1 MAQLTANVQA
11 ININDLF
18 LVQRPADNNLYRV
31 SAQDIGIFSSNYIHE
46 DFEAV
51 KLEFKD
57 IQNQL
62 DMINNQL
69 LTTIKTITT
78 DHDIRIKV
86 LEDKTDQIILD
97 IEETNTSIED
107 IVAKTRMYLYHRLMD
122 YEEASAEGEMVV
134 RRKDG
139 GPMEGLQ
146 DVQIIEY
153 FLSSTQNIANVF
165 EKEVLELTCQSGA
178 TNDGGFVTH
187 RAVYNIDFIS
197 VQGSLA
203 IIEVTV
209 RNAIGNGF
217 PFYQRGLLNEV
228 RTDIYPVFTIS
239 KEEYET
245 GIDSKY
251 DKAGGTLTGD
261 LTIEKTGTA
270 QIYLQGSSGGRVKF
284 TNALIFSRDNGSEV
298 FRLEQNY
305 IQAKKPINL
314 NLNKIINIGTPSQP
328 NEAATKGYVD
338 ELFASNDITEDQLF
352 HRGDAVTGQS
362 PGTTKNGGF
371 FYQSGSLYYKV

>member
-11 ININDLF
+11 INATDLF
-18 LVQRPADNNLYRV
+18 LVQRVTDNNLYRV
-31 SAQDIGIFSSNYIHE
+31 SADDIGIFCSNYLDGVEEEI
-46 DFEAV
+46 
-51 KLEFKD
+51 KYEFQD

-69 LTTIKTITT
+69 ITTIKTITT

-139 GPMEGLQ
+139 EPMEGLQ

-284 TNALIFSRDNGSEV
+284 TNTLIFSRDNGSEV
-298 FRLEQNY
+298 FKLEQNY

-314 NLNKIINIGTPSQP
+314 NSNKIINLGIPSQP
-328 NEAATKGYVD
+328 NEAVTKGYVD